1 MSSEANVVNKPGVAR
16 KANPASI
23 SKIRMMTQIGMLS
36 ALATVLMLI
45 DIPIPFIAP
54 SFYKM
59 DISELPVLI
68 GTFAMGPVA
77 GMLIELVKILL
88 HLIIRGTQTAFV
100 GEIANYVIGCA
111 FLIPAGLIYK
121 RKKTKKNAIIGL
133 GTGTIMMAVA
143 GVFMNALVLLPAYAV
158 AFGAPIESFIEMGT
172 AINPAINSIWT
183 FVVIAVAPFN
193 IVKGVVVSLLTIL
206 LYKHISK
213 ILKGQ
218 NL

>member
-16 KANPASI
+16 KANSASI
-23 SKIRMMTQIGMLS
+23 SKIRMMTQMGMLS

-121 RKKTKKNAIIGL
+121 KKKD
-133 GTGTIMMAVA
+133 
-143 GVFMNALVLLPAYAV
+143 
-158 AFGAPIESFIEMGT
+158 
-172 AINPAINSIWT
+172 
-183 FVVIAVAPFN
+183 
-193 IVKGVVVSLLTIL
+193 
-206 LYKHISK
+206 
-213 ILKGQ
+213 
-218 NL
+218 